1 MTDGHHIPAFDQSKY
16 PDHAIPDDKVSM
28 LFLDDLCTKA
38 AFTVHLAAIDADG
51 HVRGVK
57 AMDIRSQRVDIRMF
71 LNTNAGCNLYFSQNQ
86 SSGTVM
92 PDEAS
97 VTMLRAVTIDI
108 DPLSTT
114 SDEAWHAE
122 RRRIKEIVHAA
133 IHDPHLSPS
142 IVVDTGNGAQLV
154 WLLQTEIAGELNK
167 DKLRQVMRALAW
179 KFSGDKATTHKASG
193 LFRIPGTCN
202 FPSASKRQR
211 GRHEAYGGIW
221 HRNVATRHKL
231 EEFAT
236 LALQGAPIDPDSQGD
251 DYFTAERLGVELW
264 QLIDAANELPVSLGY
279 RIADKAQYDKAFK
292 RLLEALQHPSDS
304 KDRSG
309 DDFRFV
315 AVLHQEG
322 LKPFEIAYCLAHYGA
337 SKAHPIGKKRWETY
351 IVRTVLNVTS
361 KSGGSR
367 EDFWVPP
374 EPEEDE
380 PRAEGSTEQP
390 KSKPR
395 RWTSHTEQ
403 ASKSLDEVP
412 ALIDGLLPRRG
423 LSMLYGDSN
432 TGKSLVALLLCSC
445 VASGEPFGGHEVETP
460 GVTVF
465 VAMEGGGGL
474 HKRVRALAQ
483 QYPNRNCDR
492 MIYLTERY
500 SLFEDPTSANGA
512 KALLDELRDIQ
523 KHVGHIDLLVIDM
536 LAIAASGANE
546 NSGEDMSKILD
557 RLEKIEQ
564 DLTCHVLMLH
574 HTGKNLAKGARGWSG
589 MRGRVDTELEISPP
603 KDPSVK
609 GGFLRVSKQRD
620 MDFNSTAIQ
629 GFMIRSLLLGRSA
642 KGKPVTGATIELVGD
657 LGAQGALT
665 ETEQDVLDAMRE
677 FSQPATMTDLVDIT
691 GKKMPNLTKIL
702 KSLIK
707 KHYAYCIEGKPKLYA
722 PIWIEEAD
730 AEPIDPF
737 S

>member
-1 MTDGHHIPAFDQSKY
+1 VTDGHHIPAFDQSKY

-38 AFTVHLAAIDADG
+38 SYTVHLAAIDADG

-71 LNTNAGCNLYFSQNQ
+71 LVSNPGCNLYFSQNQ

-108 DPLSTT
+108 DPLPTT
-114 SDEAWHAE
+114 SEEAWHAE
-122 RRRIKEIVHAA
+122 RRRIKEIVHGA

-142 IVVDTGNGAQLV
+142 IVIDTGNGEQLV

-179 KFSGDKATTHKASG
+179 KYSGDKATTYKASG

-231 EEFAT
+231 DEFAT

-251 DYFTAERLGVELW
+251 DYFTAERLGIALW
-264 QLIDAANELPVSLGY
+264 QLIDANNELPVSLGY

-292 RLLEALQHPSDS
+292 RLLDALQHPSDS

-361 KSGGSR
+361 KSGGKR

-374 EPEEDE
+374 EPETEEAPSDPPPKDKTKKRKWALADE
-380 PRAEGSTEQP
+380 ARDKPLTEAP
-390 KSKPR
+390 P
-395 RWTSHTEQ
+395 
-403 ASKSLDEVP
+403 
-412 ALIDGLLPRRG
+412 LIATLLPKRG
-423 LSMLYGDSN
+423 MSMLYGGSN
-432 TGKSLVALLLCSC
+432 SGKSLVALLMCSC
-445 VASGEPFGGHEVETP
+445 VAAQEPFGTCRVRSDGLA
-460 GVTVF
+460 VF

-474 HKRVRALAQ
+474 HKRVKALARQ
-483 QYPNRNCDR
+483 NPDR
-492 MIYLTERY
+492 SLERLVCLTERY
-500 SLFEDPTSANGA
+500 SLFADPEKPGGA
-512 KALLDELRDIQ
+512 KDLFDELRDI
-523 KHVGHIDLLVIDM
+523 KDTLKLPINLIVIDM
-536 LAIAASGANE
+536 LAIAATGANE
-546 NSGEDMSKILD
+546 NSGEDMGLILD
-557 RLEKIEQ
+557 RLERIEAYFQ
-564 DLTCHVLMLH
+564 CHVMLLH
-574 HTGKNLAKGARGWSG
+574 HTGKNVARGARGWSG
-589 MRGRVDTELEISPP
+589 IRGRMDAELEIIPP
-603 KDPSVK
+603 KDMGLK
-609 GGFLRVSKQRD
+609 MGFLRISKQRD
-620 MDFNSTAIQ
+620 MDFNPTTQ
-629 GFMIRSLLLGRSA
+629 VGFRIVSILLGHDDE
-642 KGKPVTGATIELVGD
+642 KQPITGATIELLESYGNK
-657 LGAQGALT
+657 LT
-665 ETEQDVLDAMRE
+665 EAEQEMLE
-677 FSQPATMTDLVDIT
+677 FIIEVGHPVTMSELVEIT
-691 GKKMPNLTKIL
+691 GKKMPYLTKLLNI
-702 KSLIK
+702 LIK
-707 KHYAYCIEGKPKLYA
+707 KQMVFCDTGRPKRYS
-722 PIWIEEAD
+722 PMWPEDED